1 MNLIIPNN
9 IYTALFALCAKD
21 KQEINLIVKESSLI
35 TRELLTVENSVALIP
50 SLDLI
55 QHKDL
60 FVSKNYSIS
69 FTDVL
74 SNSYLYFS
82 SESEAINNLILKG
95 DISSNE
101 VILSKIV
108 FKEKFNLS
116 PEISLDTSEN
126 ILTDKTYLIS
136 GSNNWVDDKFEK
148 AASFSEY
155 ISESLDVPY
164 INFVLASND
173 EEVLKEFVAKL
184 DKLNLALESKIDS
197 FLKDLDY
204 SEIATHFIKEAITSV
219 SFDTTEENIFAL
231 EELLQMVFFHQVYD
245 ELIDVNFV

>member
-9 IYTALFALCAKD
+9 IFTALFALCAKD
-21 KQEINLIVKESSLI
+21 QQELNLIIKESSLI
-35 TRELLTVENSVALIP
+35 TRELLLVENSVVLIP

-60 FVSKNYSIS
+60 FISKNYGIS

-82 SESEAINNLILKG
+82 SKSEAINNLVLKG
-95 DISSNE
+95 DVSSNE
-101 VILSKIV
+101 VILSKII
-108 FKEKFNLS
+108 FKEKFDLS
-116 PEISLDTSEN
+116 PEISLDTSEE
-126 ILTDKTYLIS
+126 ILPDKTYLFS
-136 GSNNWVDDKFEK
+136 GSNNWTDDKFEK

-155 ISESLDVPY
+155 ISESIEVPY
-164 INFVLASND
+164 TNFVLAAKD
-173 EEVLKEFVAKL
+173 EDVLKEFVAKL
-184 DKLNLALESKIDS
+184 DKLNPILESKIDS

-204 SEIATHFIKEAITSV
+204 SENTTLFIKEAITSI
-219 SFDTTEENIFAL
+219 SFDTTEENVYAL

-245 ELIDVNFV
+245 EMIDVKFV